1 MKRVMVAFG
10 TRPEAIKMAPV
21 IFALREMAGIDVI
34 VQLTGQHRE
43 QLDSAL
49 KVFGISGDSD
59 LNVMLDRQS
68 LPELAARVIEASAG
82 AIRAYRPDFV
92 IVHGD
97 TLSAFCVA
105 MTAFLERVPIAHVE
119 AGLRS
124 GVLAEPFPEE
134 ASRRLVD
141 ELSDLDFAPTPLAA
155 RNLEREGK
163 DPDRILVTGQTAV
176 DSIHLAAG
184 LGTLPTA
191 WKGRSLVTVTLHRR
205 ENWPILGNLAAAV
218 ARIARR
224 HPEHL
229 FIYPMHMNPVVREAI
244 EPELGGIAN
253 VVLTEPL
260 AYGEMAALMAASRL
274 IVTDSGGMIEEGVS
288 LRVHVV
294 ILRNVTE
301 RPEGIERGLA
311 TLAGTDPTEVERIV
325 EDRLQTA
332 PTPGI
337 DLVDNPYGDGRAS
350 ARVAQGIAWRLGLG
364 DRPTS
369 WVPGPDQ
376 DQGDAA

>member
-1 MKRVMVAFG
+1 
-10 TRPEAIKMAPV
+10 MAPV
-21 IFALREMAGIDVI
+21 IFALREIPGIEVM

-49 KVFGISGDSD
+49 RVFGITGDSD
-59 LNVMLDRQS
+59 LNVMLERQS
-68 LPELAARVIEASAG
+68 LPELAARVIDASAG
-82 AIRAYRPDFV
+82 SIRAYRPDFV
-92 IVHGD
+92 VVHGD

-141 ELSDLDFAPTPLAA
+141 ELSDLDFAPTPGAA
-155 RNLEREGK
+155 RNLEHEGK

-176 DSIHLAAG
+176 DSIHLAAD
-184 LGTLPTA
+184 LGTLPAA
-191 WKGRSLVTVTLHRR
+191 WESQSLVTLTMHRR
-205 ENWPILGNLAAAV
+205 ENWPILGALAAAV

-229 FIYPMHMNPVVREAI
+229 FIYPMHMNPVVREAV

-260 AYGEMAALMAASRL
+260 DYGEMAALMAASRV

-288 LRVHVV
+288 LGVHVV

-301 RPEGIERGLA
+301 RPEGIALGLA
-311 TLAGTDPTEVERIV
+311 TLAGTDPAAVERIV
-325 EDRLQTA
+325 EERLTSA
-332 PTPGI
+332 PTLSVGR
-337 DLVDNPYGDGRAS
+337 LGNPYGDGRAS
-350 ARVAQGIAWRLGLG
+350 LRVAQGIAWRLGLG
-364 DRPTS
+364 DRPMP
-369 WVPGPDQ
+369 WVPSHHRDHG
-376 DQGDAA
+376 GAT